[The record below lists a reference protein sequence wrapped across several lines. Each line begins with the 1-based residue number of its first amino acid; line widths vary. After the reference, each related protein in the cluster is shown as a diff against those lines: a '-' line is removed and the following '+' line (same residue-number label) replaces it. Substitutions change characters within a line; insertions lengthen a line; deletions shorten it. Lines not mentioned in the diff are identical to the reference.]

1 MEEEWL
7 QDGCQDGPQD
17 VKEVI
22 SMAGLSML
30 KLLSDILKEIKLL
43 RKDLKK

>member
-7 QDGCQDGPQD
+7 QECGKTCTQD
-17 VKEVI
+17 VKEVMMMGI
-22 SMAGLSML
+22 LHIL
-30 KLLSDILKEIKLL
+30 NKILKQLELL